1 MRHLTPIVLRPPR
14 RRRAARPRLRERR
27 AAVRMSVHHD
37 TGCARRMPQHT
48 ATATA
53 DEPGLD
59 VWLGRVADGDQRA
72 FESLYRASASRLL
85 GICIRVLHDRD
96 EAEDALQDVYV
107 RIWRKAAQFDPAR
120 AAATTWLATIARNTA
135 IDRLRARP
143 QHQLAPVE
151 LIEAMPD
158 GGDTPLESTER
169 AGDRS
174 RLETCFD
181 TLEPRRRRLIRAA
194 FFDGAT
200 YEELAQRAG
209 SPLGSVKSWIRRGL
223 LQLRACLEP

>member
-1 MRHLTPIVLRPPR
+1 MQHLMPVCPR
-14 RRRAARPRLRERR
+14 TGRGHRIARSRLRERR
-27 AAVRMSVHHD
+27 APVRMAVHHFP
-37 TGCARRMPQHT
+37 GFARRMPQHDAT
-48 ATATA
+48 ATAT
-53 DEPGLD
+53 EPGLD
-59 VWLGRVADGDQRA
+59 VWLAQVADGNQRA

-85 GICIRVLHDRD
+85 GVCIRVLNDRE

-158 GGDTPLESTER
+158 DGETPLESTER

-174 RLETCFD
+174 RLDTCFE

-200 YEELAQRAG
+200 YEELAQRVG

-223 LQLRACLEP
+223 LQLRTCLEP

>member
-1 MRHLTPIVLRPPR
+1 M
-14 RRRAARPRLRERR
+14 
-27 AAVRMSVHHD
+27 
-37 TGCARRMPQHT
+37 
-48 ATATA
+48 
-53 DEPGLD
+53 
-59 VWLGRVADGDQRA
+59 GRVAEGDQRA

-85 GICIRVLHDRD
+85 GICIRVLHDRS

-107 RIWRKAAQFDPAR
+107 RIWRKAAQFDPGR
-120 AAATTWLATIARNTA
+120 AAAATWLATIARNTA

-143 QHQLAPVE
+143 QHQFAPVE

-158 GGDTPLESTER
+158 GGDTPLESSER

-174 RLETCFD
+174 RLDTCFD
-181 TLEPRRRRLIRAA
+181 TLEPRRRSLIRAA
-194 FFDGAT
+194 FFDGST
-200 YEELAQRAG
+200 YEELAQRMG

>member
-1 MRHLTPIVLRPPR
+1 
-14 RRRAARPRLRERR
+14 
-27 AAVRMSVHHD
+27 
-37 TGCARRMPQHT
+37 MPQLE
-48 ATATA
+48 ASATA
-53 DEPGLD
+53 DAPGLD
-59 VWLGRVADGDQRA
+59 VWLAQVADGDRGA

-85 GICIRVLHDRD
+85 GVCIRVLHDRD

-143 QHQLAPVE
+143 QVQLAPAE

-174 RLETCFD
+174 RLDTCFD
-181 TLEPRRRRLIRAA
+181 TLEPRRRQLIRAA

-200 YEELAQRAG
+200 YEELAQRVG